1 MEFLDAPHNNEV
13 EIKIFGSGL
22 FIKKNNPFQI
32 LYFTRSTHMEE
43 RQIEV
48 PDLDLD
54 EASDSESIKSPKM
67 ETVEVIKLH
76 MTADMPKG
84 NLLWL

>member
-1 MEFLDAPHNNEV
+1 MKYQKYSS
-13 EIKIFGSGL
+13 IKCSLNIV
-22 FIKKNNPFQI
+22 QI

-43 RQIEV
+43 RQIEI
-48 PDLDLD
+48 PDFDLD

-76 MTADMPKG
+76 MTSDMPKG
-84 NLLWL
+84 IFDAKF

>member
-1 MEFLDAPHNNEV
+1 
-13 EIKIFGSGL
+13 
-22 FIKKNNPFQI
+22 
-32 LYFTRSTHMEE
+32 MEE